1 MAPGLPSGGLD
12 MGKILVLESLSL
24 DGVMQAPGRAD
35 EDLRGGFT
43 HGGWAAQYN
52 DPVMFKTMAEGMGQ
66 AGPLLFG
73 RRTYEDFFK
82 VWPARTDS
90 PFSAVLDNT
99 QKYVTSTTLS
109 EPLPWK
115 NSTLLKGDAADT
127 VKRLK
132 DQLEKDLLVM
142 GSGELVKSLSRH
154 DLVDEYMLLIHPLL
168 LGAGRR
174 LFPDDGPFAAL
185 RLVNCVTTTT
195 GVMMATYKPAEGE
208 RSIVEDEQR

>member
-1 MAPGLPSGGLD
+1 
-12 MGKILVLESLSL
+12 
-24 DGVMQAPGRAD
+24 
-35 EDLRGGFT
+35 
-43 HGGWAAQYN
+43 
-52 DPVMFKTMAEGMGQ
+52 
-66 AGPLLFG
+66 
-73 RRTYEDFFK
+73 
-82 VWPARTDS
+82 
-90 PFSAVLDNT
+90 
-99 QKYVTSTTLS
+99 
-109 EPLPWK
+109 
-115 NSTLLKGDAADT
+115 
-127 VKRLK
+127 
-132 DQLEKDLLVM
+132 M